1 MAWNGSLGASAPKQ
15 NKPSGASAPL
25 KGALAGLIVILGAG
39 AAFYFLMPSET
50 KTVAKER
57 VEKSR
62 KIAEVAPVV
71 VEQPSAPEVEE
82 APVKKIDPEKAA
94 RAAKLRAMSP
104 EERLNFLFEEA
115 KKKPIDFT
123 TTTNR
128 PFATGTEQ
136 VMSWIFNTKV
146 GNMPPPLP
154 KMSIRDEAHLAEILM
169 ADNPALE
176 GDSEKIKEAKEMV
189 ELAKKEAIEFVKQ
202 GGDVQEF
209 LEYYHGV
216 LREAHQEWQAS
227 QKAVMQ
233 VIREEPELAAD
244 YITEVNARLAE
255 KGIKPVNIPPKFR
268 EELGLE

>member
-1 MAWNGSLGASAPKQ
+1 MSWNGSNGASAPKQ
-15 NKPSGASAPL
+15 KPVNGARAVS
-25 KGALAGLIVILGAG
+25 KGAIAGVIVVLGA
-39 AAFYFLMPSET
+39 AAALYFLMPASAPT
-50 KTVAKER
+50 PKASAPK
-57 VEKSR
+57 EKSTA
-62 KIAEVAPVV
+62 IAEVAPAEAGPAEV
-71 VEQPSAPEVEE
+71 EVEE

-94 RAAKLRAMSP
+94 RAAKLKAMSP
-104 EERLNFLFEEA
+104 EERLEFLFEEA

-136 VMSWIFNTKV
+136 VMSWIFTTRV
-146 GNMPPPLP
+146 GNMPPPMP

-169 ADNPALE
+169 ADNPILE
-176 GDSEKIKEAKEMV
+176 GDSENVQIAKEAV

-209 LEYYHGV
+209 LEYYRGV
-216 LREAHQEWQAS
+216 LVEAHQEWQAS

-244 YITEVNARLAE
+244 YIETVNKRLAE
-255 KGIKPVNIPPKFR
+255 KGIKPVNIPPKFK